1 MRKFWIVCLLSAF
14 SLSGCLAPKN
24 ETLTVTP
31 LKLKA
36 GEQAFA
42 QINDQDIAAFHLK
55 GKLKKPYLLKGVEY
69 LPNHKERTLFS
80 MEIPAKTYDSTL
92 RIVQSSSAK
101 YTRFGANLNGVSLRS
116 HEALKIK
123 PDAVNTQ
130 NPSSEFTLED
140 YNVLFLRQLSA
151 SGNLSSNP
159 FNDIH
164 GPENITMK
172 KGEQIFAFV
181 LTKKN

>member
-1 MRKFWIVCLLSAF
+1 MRKFWMICLLTAF
-14 SLSGCLAPKN
+14 SLSGCLAPQK
-24 ETLTVTP
+24 ETVTVTP

-42 QINDQDIAAFHLK
+42 AINDQEIAAFHLK
-55 GKLKKPYLLKGVEY
+55 GKLKKPYLLKGIEY
-69 LPNHKERTLFS
+69 LPNHKERTLFY

-92 RIVQSSSAK
+92 RIVQSSSSK
-101 YTRFGANLNGVSLRS
+101 SVRFGANLDGGSFRA
-116 HEALKIK
+116 HEDLKIK

-181 LTKKN
+181 LTKQN

>member
-1 MRKFWIVCLLSAF
+1 MRKFWMICLLATF
-14 SLSGCLAPKN
+14 SLSGCLATQK
-24 ETLTVTP
+24 ETVTVTP

-123 PDAVNTQ
+123 PDAVTTKK
-130 NPSSEFTLED
+130 PSSEFTLTN
-140 YNVLFLRQLSA
+140 YNVLFFRQLSE
-151 SGNLSSNP
+151 SENLSSNS
-159 FNDIH
+159 FNDIQ
-164 GPENITMK
+164 GPENVTVK

-181 LTKKN
+181 LTEQN